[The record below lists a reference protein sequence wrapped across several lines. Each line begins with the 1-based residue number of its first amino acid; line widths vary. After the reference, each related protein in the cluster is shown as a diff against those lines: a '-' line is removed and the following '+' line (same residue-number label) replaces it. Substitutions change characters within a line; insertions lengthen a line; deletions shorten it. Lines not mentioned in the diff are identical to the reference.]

1 MYAKVFVFVCFS
13 GWMFPIKGKIVHLQ
27 LDKIRCNAMVVFSED
42 HIQETRRR
50 GRIEVICGSMFS
62 GKTEELIRRLRRAQF
77 ARLRVEIFKPAI
89 DTRYSEED
97 VVSHDS
103 HALSSTPIDS
113 SASILLF
120 ASEVDVVGID
130 EAQFFDDGLVD
141 VCNQLADNGVRVII
155 AGLDMDFRG
164 VPFGPMPALCAIADE
179 VSKVHAI
186 CVKCGELATFSHR
199 TVKNDKRVLLGET
212 SEYEPLCR
220 ECYRRALLAEREQ
233 K

>member
-1 MYAKVFVFVCFS
+1 
-13 GWMFPIKGKIVHLQ
+13 
-27 LDKIRCNAMVVFSED
+27 MVVFSED

-62 GKTEELIRRLRRAQF
+62 GKTEELIRRLKRAQF
-77 ARLRVEIFKPAI
+77 ARLRVEIYKPAI
-89 DTRYSEED
+89 DTRYSEAD

-103 HALSSTPIDS
+103 HAISSTPVDS

-120 ASEVDVVGID
+120 TSEVDVVGID

-141 VCNQLADNGVRVII
+141 VCNQLADSGVRVIV

-164 VPFGPMPALCAIADE
+164 RPFGPMPALCAIADE

-186 CVKCGELATFSHR
+186 CVKCGELAAFSHR
-199 TVKNDKRVLLGET
+199 KVKNDRQVLLGEKE
-212 SEYEPLCR
+212 EYEPLCR
-220 ECYRRALLAEREQ
+220 QCYRKAIWVEEENGRSDGH